1 MNRIDRRSILKY
13 SAAAAAAATGLPG
26 LARAQGGPL
35 RIGLI
40 TPLSGP
46 QEFIGSYVKNGAEIA
61 IDQINKSGGILGR
74 QVTLEIRDDK
84 ANPAAALAA
93 ARELLGAG
101 INLHIGGISSAVVLA
116 LGPVMQQENGVFI
129 TCGAGT
135 EKMNHEN

>member
-13 SAAAAAAATGLPG
+13 SAAAAATATGLPG
-26 LARAQGGPL
+26 LVRAQGGPFK
-35 RIGLI
+35 IGLI

-61 IDQINKSGGILGR
+61 VDQINKSGGIMGR
-74 QVTLEIRDDK
+74 QVALEIRDDK

-101 INLHIGGISSAVVLA
+101 INLHIGGI
-116 LGPVMQQENGVFI
+116 
-129 TCGAGT
+129 
-135 EKMNHEN
+135 